1 MYFNGF
7 FYLYCFDSF
16 CKHRKKKRD
25 NKSFLCLFFFEIERD
40 EFKNLLLG
48 AKILNTKVLL
58 VSPQPHM
65 DLQKKF
71 GLPTEIFVFYEF
83 SVSLGNNNI
92 VIDCFPLKFL
102 KVT

>member
-1 MYFNGF
+1 MIHFVNTGRKRETIN
-7 FYLYCFDSF
+7 LF
-16 CKHRKKKRD
+16 CV
-25 NKSFLCLFFFEIERD
+25 SFFFEIERD

-92 VIDCFPLKFL
+92 VVV
-102 KVT
+102 VT